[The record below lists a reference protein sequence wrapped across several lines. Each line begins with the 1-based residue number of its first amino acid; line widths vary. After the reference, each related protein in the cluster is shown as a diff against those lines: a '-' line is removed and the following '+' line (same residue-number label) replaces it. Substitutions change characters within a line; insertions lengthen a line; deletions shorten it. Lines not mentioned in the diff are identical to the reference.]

1 MQDVGHLF
9 LCVWPSGHGPR
20 REMNNK
26 ELGVGNMLLSFL
38 AHFWKYPEP
47 TPHGWLLPLTFGGPR
62 CSAVPQSEQPSSV
75 LHVWGPQRQ
84 GVALLVSSHDF
95 TKGLSGLGMCQ

>member
-1 MQDVGHLF
+1 
-9 LCVWPSGHGPR
+9 
-20 REMNNK
+20 MNNK

-47 TPHGWLLPLTFGGPR
+47 TPHGWLFPLTFGGPR